1 MDRDYILGKEKIQ
14 KSVLKISSPSAISTV
29 STVIYNIIDTIF
41 IGRYVFSIGIA
52 AVSLYLPIQM
62 MISSI
67 SMIFASGVGSFIS
80 RQLGKKNIDK
90 AEKAVGTLVAF
101 ILTISIILC
110 IIGLIFTK
118 DIVELFGA
126 RGNAIYYSSRYA
138 EMMFIGILFN
148 PLCLASNNVMRGE
161 GSTKYS
167 MIGTVISIISN
178 IFLDFIFIVIFKWGV
193 LGAGLATTIAKL
205 INLLYVIYCFK
216 FKTLLKVKLKY
227 IKYDFKLIKEC
238 LPIGFSTF
246 LNQFAGSISIML
258 LNNDLYHFGGN
269 YVIAVYGIVFKL
281 TSIIQKSV
289 AGFNRGNQPLI
300 GYNFGA
306 NNIKRVKEAVKWG
319 FIFSTGVAL
328 IGTILIMIFSKPLSE
343 MFTTKLALINYSS
356 KILII
361 ALLASPF
368 LGIYFLSISFYR
380 AIGRAK
386 ESIILSLFRR
396 VIFFIPLLYIL
407 PYGFNLGL
415 EGIWIVLPLSN
426 FISALFAGTLLLG
439 TLKTLKVN

>member
-1 MDRDYILGKEKIQ
+1 
-14 KSVLKISSPSAISTV
+14 
-29 STVIYNIIDTIF
+29 
-41 IGRYVFSIGIA
+41 
-52 AVSLYLPIQM
+52 
-62 MISSI
+62 
-67 SMIFASGVGSFIS
+67 
-80 RQLGKKNIDK
+80 
-90 AEKAVGTLVAF
+90 
-101 ILTISIILC
+101 
-110 IIGLIFTK
+110 
-118 DIVELFGA
+118 
-126 RGNAIYYSSRYA
+126 
-138 EMMFIGILFN
+138 
-148 PLCLASNNVMRGE
+148 
-161 GSTKYS
+161 
-167 MIGTVISIISN
+167 
-178 IFLDFIFIVIFKWGV
+178 
-193 LGAGLATTIAKL
+193 
-205 INLLYVIYCFK
+205 
-216 FKTLLKVKLKY
+216 
-227 IKYDFKLIKEC
+227 
-238 LPIGFSTF
+238 
-246 LNQFAGSISIML
+246 ML

-361 ALLASPF
+361 ALLASPL

-426 FISALFAGTLLLG
+426 FISALFAGTLLLR
-439 TLKTLKVN
+439 TLKTL